1 MAADAV
7 RALKCK
13 AGGALIGEATG
24 DDKLHL
30 DALIVANVEIMLS
43 GMSAKACGYDS
54 WTCLCRLPSLIYRL
68 IWTGTY
74 HG

>member
-7 RALKCK
+7 RALNCK
-13 AGGALIGEATG
+13 AEGALVGEATG

-54 WTCLCRLPSLIYRL
+54 
-68 IWTGTY
+68 
-74 HG
+74 